1 MSISD
6 RIGTILK
13 ANIHDLL
20 DQAEDPEKMI
30 NQLIRDMEGQ
40 LKEAREQV
48 AEAIAQER
56 KLEREALAAEALVE
70 QWHGKA
76 VLAVQRGDDD
86 LAKQAL
92 ARKMAYEK
100 KATGLRTELEEQ
112 EAAVTTMKEQLH
124 ALQAKIEDAKR
135 QKDVL
140 LAKHKRVKAQ
150 ETIRRSRLD
159 LSRADDAL
167 SAFAR
172 MKEKID
178 DQEDVAAAAAELEKA
193 EVEDRFEKLEAESEL
208 DAELAALKAEVQGGT
223 GEQ

>member
-13 ANIHDLL
+13 ANINDLL

-76 VLAVQRGDDD
+76 VLAVQQGDDD

-100 KATGLRTELEEQ
+100 KAANLRTELEEQ
-112 EAAVTTMKEQLH
+112 EAAVTHMKEQLH

-140 LAKHKRVKAQ
+140 LAKHKRVEAQ

-178 DQEDVAAAAAELEKA
+178 DQEDIAAAAAELEKE
-193 EVEDRFEKLEAESEL
+193 EVEARFEKLEAESEL
-208 DAELAALKAEVQGGT
+208 DTELAALKAEVQGGT
-223 GEQ
+223 GEE

>member
-1 MSISD
+1 MSIFD

-56 KLEREALAAEALVE
+56 KLEREALAAETLVE

-76 VLAVQRGDDD
+76 VLAVQREDDD

-100 KATGLRTELEEQ
+100 KAANLRTALEEQ

-124 ALQAKIEDAKR
+124 ALQAKIGDAKR

-178 DQEDVAAAAAELEKA
+178 DQEDVAAAAAELEKE
-193 EVEDRFEKLEAESEL
+193 EVEVRFGKLEAESEL
-208 DAELAALKAEVQGGT
+208 DAELAALKAEVKGGP
-223 GEQ
+223 GEK

>member
-1 MSISD
+1 MSIFD

-13 ANIHDLL
+13 ANINDLL

-40 LKEAREQV
+40 LKEARGQV
-48 AEAIAQER
+48 AEAMAQER

-92 ARKMAYEK
+92 ARKIAYEK
-100 KATGLRTELEEQ
+100 KATSLRTELEEQ
-112 EAAVTTMKEQLH
+112 ETAVTNMQEQLH

-140 LAKHKRVKAQ
+140 LTKHKRVKAQ

-172 MKEKID
+172 MKEKIE
-178 DQEDVAAAAAELEKA
+178 DQEDIAAAAAELEKA
-193 EVEDRFEKLEAESEL
+193 EVETRFEKLEAESDL

-223 GEQ
+223 G